1 MQAKWFYLLLL
12 VVALGLALGA
22 APAQADDVGKFTRVV
37 NEVEQS
43 KPGKGPPQLAKVPG
57 GIANQDLVETKLQ
70 AMAVVQFVDDSTI
83 TISPKSKVTIE
94 DYMYDASKG
103 HSKGA
108 IKIAEGV
115 VETII
120 PNKGNL
126 EKKDIR
132 IFTTTAIAGIRGT
145 KLITVVKP
153 GGESSIFY
161 VIPEGKAKP
170 KKSTIT
176 IRMFAPNIMPPAA
189 SVQFVTERL
198 KRKLPLTQVIS
209 EALKAGLSPCD
220 VVKAAILQ
228 GVKPEQLVEAFQKV
242 CNEAPQDKASCN
254 PATIL
259 KCTVEAMRALK
270 EVNLAEMQ
278 YSLIMKD
285 LAPITGDIKPQDL
298 AAITA
303 LPTTGIQGTI
313 PYSIPTQAQL
323 NEAKLT
329 QAAQAVAIAMI
340 NAGADPAAVN
350 SGLQSVGVTQTP
362 AATYTAATTPA
373 PAPPPPGVG
382 AGGQPPTI
390 ASPAQ

>member
-1 MQAKWFYLLLL
+1 MQAKWFFLLLPA
-12 VVALGLALGA
+12 VALGLFLGA
-22 APAQADDVGKFTRVV
+22 ASAQADDVGKFTRVV

-43 KPGKGPPQLAKVPG
+43 KPGKGAAQLAKVTG
-57 GIANQDLVETKLQ
+57 GVANQDLVETKQQ
-70 AMAVVQFVDDSTI
+70 AMAVVQFVDESTI

-103 HSKGA
+103 QSKGA

-120 PNKGNL
+120 PHKDNL
-126 EKKDIR
+126 DRKDIR
-132 IFTTTAIAGIRGT
+132 ILTTTAIAGIRGT

-170 KKSTIT
+170 KKSTIN
-176 IRMFAPNIMPPAA
+176 IRMFAPDIMPDAA
-189 SVQFVTERL
+189 TVQFVTERL
-198 KRKLPLTQVIS
+198 QKKMPLTQVIS
-209 EALKAGLSPCD
+209 DSLKAGLSPCGA
-220 VVKAAILQ
+220 VKAAILQ

-242 CNEAPQDKASCN
+242 CNEVSQNKTSCN
-254 PATIL
+254 PSTIL

-270 EVNLAEMQ
+270 EVNLGEMQ
-278 YSLIMKD
+278 YGLIMKD
-285 LAPITGDIKPQDL
+285 LAPITGNIKPEDL

-323 NEAKLT
+323 SEAKLT
-329 QAAQAVAIAMI
+329 QAALAVANAMI

-350 SGLQSVGVTQTP
+350 NGLQGVGITQTP
-362 AATYTAATTPA
+362 AATYTAATTAA

-382 AGGQPPTI
+382 AGGQPPEI